1 MYNANKMKRNQTL
14 YAVVIVAVIFVS
26 VQVYRTVFISNVP
39 NRVFTPSSSAV
50 VTPSRTNTQAL
61 YKYADGIRFEIATT
75 TKEQE
80 KGLSSRTIIDDNYGM
95 LFVFP
100 QDGPYGFWMKDMS
113 VPIDIMWLSDNGTIV
128 SIENALATSTYPNV
142 FYPSSSVKYVLETR
156 SGFASKRGWSVGS
169 VVQLPLPYGK
179 EVLH

>member
-1 MYNANKMKRNQTL
+1 MCNTNEMKRKHIL
-14 YAVVIVAVIFVS
+14 YAGVIVAVIFV
-26 VQVYRTVFISNVP
+26 VAQTYRTVSISNVP
-39 NRVFTPSSSAV
+39 NRVSTHSSSV
-50 VTPSRTNTQAL
+50 VVAPSRTNTQAL

-80 KGLSSRTIIDDNYGM
+80 KGLSGRTIIDDNYGM

-169 VVQLPLPYGK
+169 VVPLPLPYGK